1 MTDSLSKWGVLC
13 KTESLPRLTEHH
25 VVTEREGEMDRET
38 EVGIRA
44 LLILCIKYVTN
55 EDQAYSSDSSTQC
68 SALWGP
74 KQEGNPRKRRYVCTC
89 SRFTLLYSR
98 NQHFIVKQL
107 YLSV

>member
-1 MTDSLSKWGVLC
+1 MQKWLIPSVSGECCVRQ
-13 KTESLPRLTEHH
+13 TESLPRLAERH
-25 VVTEREGEMDRET
+25 VDTEREGEMDRGI

-68 SALWGP
+68 SALQGP
-74 KQEGNPRKRRYVCTC
+74 KLEGC
-89 SRFTLLYSR
+89 SRFTLQYSR